1 MSKGNSALKDLPF
14 FSGLGDRELSQIA
27 SIGIDKEYEKGDTI
41 FCEAESLRGLFILK
55 EGLVKI
61 YKLSPEGKEQIL
73 HFVYP
78 GETFAGAPIFLKK
91 AHYPASAECE
101 ENSTVVMIPREDLF
115 GLIKTNSAF
124 ALKVLESFSMYLN
137 DLVSLVEDLSL
148 RDVAKRLAKFLLEL
162 AQKGKATNEG
172 LLIETNLTKTEIASR
187 LGTVREVVSRTLSM
201 FQAKGLIKLKGKT
214 ILIVDKSRLSK
225 LVIQ

>member
-1 MSKGNSALKDLPF
+1 MPELSRSLKDLPF
-14 FSGLGDRELSQIA
+14 FAGLGDRELDEIA
-27 SIGIDKEYEKGDTI
+27 SIGIDKKYEKGETI
-41 FCEAESLRGLFILK
+41 FCEAEPVRGLFILK

-101 ENSTVVMIPREDLF
+101 EDSTVIMIPRENLF

-124 ALKVLESFSMYLN
+124 ALKILESFSMYLN

-148 RDVAKRLAKFLLEL
+148 KDVAKRLAKFLLE
-162 AQKGKATNEG
+162 TN
-172 LLIETNLTKTEIASR
+172 LIDTNLTKTEIASR
-187 LGTVREVVSRTLSM
+187 LGTVREVISRTLSM
-201 FQAKGLIKLKGKT
+201 FQSKGLIKLRGKT
-214 ILIVDKSRLSK
+214 ILITDKSRLSK
-225 LVIQ
+225 LAIQ